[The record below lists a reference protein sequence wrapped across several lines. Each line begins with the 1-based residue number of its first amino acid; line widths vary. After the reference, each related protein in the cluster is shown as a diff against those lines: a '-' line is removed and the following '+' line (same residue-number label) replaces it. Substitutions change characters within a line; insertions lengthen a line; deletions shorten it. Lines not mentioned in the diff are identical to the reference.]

1 MLEELL
7 SQSDPAN
14 AVLLVLLWRRLDR
27 RISEV
32 KEIAQTD
39 SERLGD

>member
-1 MLEELL
+1 MLQDLL
-7 SQSDPAN
+7 AQSDPAN
-14 AVLLVLLWRRLDR
+14 AILLVLLWRRLDR

-39 SERLGD
+39 SERVSD